1 MSKKPPI
8 VILPPLTPPLD
19 DELPLDGEPPLP
31 GAPGMAAGLAPVV
44 FAWVPETSPCWTAT
58 AEAGWLND
66 LTVTTPSTAP
76 STMAAPSRETATRS
90 RKPRDTGTP
99 PLVGI
104 ALAAP
109 SPLGNTPEYD
119 RLPELGAVLCGYQ
132 PNK

>member
-8 VILPPLTPPLD
+8 VILPLLTPPEPPLD
-19 DELPLDGEPPLP
+19 DEPPLP

-44 FAWVPETSPCWTAT
+44 FAWVPETSPCCTAT
-58 AEAGWLND
+58 VEAGWLKD

-99 PLVGI
+99 PWGGSLHPPR
-104 ALAAP
+104 AL
-109 SPLGNTPEYD
+109 
-119 RLPELGAVLCGYQ
+119 
-132 PNK
+132 